1 MNRIQESKR
10 HNGIRGGRRAA
21 SSLLPLAI
29 ALVALAAGPAPAPA
43 QDEPVL
49 VDRIVAIVDEEII
62 LQSDLERE
70 AELWRLEQ
78 EYAGNNP
85 GELTPELRREMLERL
100 IESKLIIAAAKQAD
114 MDVDEEAIRE
124 SVEEKIQQ
132 FVEHFGS
139 LDSLKRELLRSGM
152 TLDDYRARMNTQL
165 RDQQY
170 MRLVVGKFIRPN
182 VEVLENEVRD
192 YYLEH
197 LEEMP
202 AEPDSLTIAD
212 ILVPVQPALSVR
224 QEIQRKVGEIQAALQ
239 GGTSFADVA
248 RSWSKGPN
256 AARGGGI
263 GTVAP
268 GDLFDENLDR
278 AAFALQPGQVS
289 DPVITS
295 RGVHLLHVDAVKE
308 DGRRVLSQVFLPIQ
322 VTEADREA
330 ARAEI
335 EVARQRILA
344 GEAFSLVAAEMSR
357 DALSAGRGGVL
368 GTFALD
374 DLSEQ
379 FQSVLTDAQVGELTE
394 PILTQAGWYIFL
406 VQDRKPG
413 HLFTYEELR
422 DDLRQ
427 VVEAQEIEAELA
439 TYVAGLRQRFFIDE
453 KN

>member
-1 MNRIQESKR
+1 MNRNQEPKKI
-10 HNGIRGGRRAA
+10 HGIRGGHRAA
-21 SSLLPLAI
+21 SSLLLLAF
-29 ALVALAAGPAPAPA
+29 ALTALASAPTPSRA

-85 GELTPELRREMLERL
+85 GELTPELRREMLDRL

-114 MDVDEEAIRE
+114 MDVDEEAIRQ

-139 LDSLKRELLRSGM
+139 LEALKRELLRSGM

-170 MRLVVGKFIRPN
+170 MRLVVGKFIRPK

-202 AEPDSLTIAD
+202 AESDSLTIAD
-212 ILVPVQPALSVR
+212 ILVPVQPAVTVR
-224 QEIQRKVGEIQAALQ
+224 QEIQKQVAAVQTALQ
-239 GGTSFADVA
+239 GGASFADVA
-248 RSWSKGPN
+248 RSYSKGPN

-295 RGVHLLHVDAVKE
+295 RGVHLLYVDAVKP
-308 DGRRVLSQVFLPIQ
+308 DGRRALSQIFLPIQ
-322 VTEADREA
+322 VTEEDREA

-335 EVARQRILA
+335 EKARDRILA
-344 GEAFSLVAAEMSR
+344 GEAFSLVASGMSR

-368 GTFALD
+368 GTFALN

-379 FQSVLTDAQVGELTE
+379 FQSVLTDAQEGELTE
-394 PILTQAGWYIFL
+394 PVLTQAGWYIFL

-427 VVEAQEIEAELA
+427 MVETQKIETELA
-439 TYVAGLRQRFFIDE
+439 KYVAGLRERFFIDE